1 QMTNLGAHEIDIMQ
15 WVIGVSGPS
24 AVSSSGGRFAVQDIG
39 ETPDTQDALFEYP
52 GFTTAYSFREAS
64 AGRRAGTGLEFFGPK
79 GSMTISPAG
88 GPERTSVKPEPW
100 AEAIKEPGSSAQQFD
115 LHARNF
121 LDCVKSRQ
129 RPIADVEGGHQTT
142 TACHLANLS
151 LRLGRKLKW
160 DPVKEEILGDREA
173 SAMLERPYRKPWDT
187 VLRGLLS

>member
-1 QMTNLGAHEIDIMQ
+1 
-15 WVIGVSGPS
+15 
-24 AVSSSGGRFAVQDIG
+24 
-39 ETPDTQDALFEYP
+39 
-52 GFTTAYSFREAS
+52 
-64 AGRRAGTGLEFFGPK
+64 
-79 GSMTISPAG
+79 MTISRAGFEVFPDMKSNPANAIPVFQGQPAG

-100 AEAIKEPGSSAQQFD
+100 VEAIKEAGSSAQQFD